1 MTRVYLT
8 CVECM
13 NELTEAEMKAK
24 LIAFGIH
31 GKGIMCNRCYR
42 LNTSDIVS
50 DLLRSLR
57 Q

>member
-13 NELTEAEMKAK
+13 NELTEAEIEKK
-24 LIAFGIH
+24 LVGFGIH
-31 GKGIMCNRCYR
+31 GKGIMCKRCYH

-50 DLLRSLR
+50 DLLRALKH
-57 Q
+57 